1 MSRIIE
7 DFENICEEKKKS
19 IAFIYHGKRGLVKK
33 SFSDLY
39 ADVARS
45 VKELRIRKVKKGAR
59 ILVFTPPSYELAV
72 FMLACMKLGI
82 SVMYVDIWA
91 GRKLVSD
98 TLKKYK
104 ADHIAVSKKTSFL
117 RLGSASIR
125 KIKDLIFIDK
135 EYDNCPFDRS
145 DKEYEDIEEDHP
157 ALLTMT
163 SGSTGQPKIALRTH
177 ADLYEQLELVNS
189 NMGEEESQVVLTTAF
204 IYSFANILKG
214 FCTVL
219 SKVNLSLPFDFLLN
233 KKLELFKDVPITT
246 IMTSPDFCL
255 RTKNYYQNLK
265 TLYVGGA
272 ILNIHEAKIIKD
284 KFNNADVEYIYGATE
299 CNLISKTRLEVYIN
313 DLQNKKIA
321 CLGSKVV
328 GVDIKS
334 NDKYEIMVSS
344 KAILKEYIEAE
355 RKNICID
362 EDGVFWHKTGDAGRY
377 VSDKL
382 YYLGR
387 CDVYAVK
394 NNKKVHTNPIEQSIA
409 IDFDMIKKC
418 AFFYHK
424 GKNRLYIESKK
435 PVDLTSIKGYLSEKG
450 FDNVDIHLLN
460 KIPCDKKH
468 HTKIDYKRLRSMSY
482 SHRRFL

>member
-1 MSRIIE
+1 M
-7 DFENICEEKKKS
+7 
-19 IAFIYHGKRGLVKK
+19 
-33 SFSDLY
+33 
-39 ADVARS
+39 
-45 VKELRIRKVKKGAR
+45 
-59 ILVFTPPSYELAV
+59 
-72 FMLACMKLGI
+72 
-82 SVMYVDIWA
+82 
-91 GRKLVSD
+91 
-98 TLKKYK
+98 
-104 ADHIAVSKKTSFL
+104 
-117 RLGSASIR
+117 
-125 KIKDLIFIDK
+125 
-135 EYDNCPFDRS
+135 
-145 DKEYEDIEEDHP
+145 
-157 ALLTMT
+157 
-163 SGSTGQPKIALRTH
+163 
-177 ADLYEQLELVNS
+177 
-189 NMGEEESQVVLTTAF
+189 
-204 IYSFANILKG
+204 
-214 FCTVL
+214 
-219 SKVNLSLPFDFLLN
+219 
-233 KKLELFKDVPITT
+233 
-246 IMTSPDFCL
+246 
-255 RTKNYYQNLK
+255 
-265 TLYVGGA
+265 
-272 ILNIHEAKIIKD
+272 
-284 KFNNADVEYIYGATE
+284 
-299 CNLISKTRLEVYIN
+299 
-313 DLQNKKIA
+313 
-321 CLGSKVV
+321 

-482 SHRRFL
+482 SRRRFL